1 MYRWYAWLVRSG
13 SHLNFEF
20 GVGCT
25 VSAPWISW
33 SRIIGIGHAAVPPRH
48 WRTAWEDA
56 VTPRSFVNGYW
67 TLSWPDAASRTSP
80 ATLVS
85 ATKRCTAGA
94 GKTES
99 TADLRAV

>member
-33 SRIIGIGHAAVPPRH
+33 SRIIGIDHAAVPPRH

-56 VTPRSFVNGYW
+56 VTPRSLVNGCW
-67 TLSWPDAASRTSP
+67 TLSRPVAASRTSL
-80 ATLVS
+80 ATWVS
-85 ATKRCTAGA
+85 ATIQRNACA
-94 GKTES
+94 GKT
-99 TADLRAV
+99 T